1 MDQTTLRQWDDI
13 MTDIIERNYL
23 GHAINKLLVIAYQNP
38 QLTTDNEI
46 ENISRDYSL
55 MKDFMLQGYQDTS
68 RDDLYCHLLRKTYR
82 AACNLF
88 VRMQIQRGNG
98 IFTQANNWVGKLY
111 LTTDMIRK
119 GMEGFVQD
127 MAFLSLD
134 PNNAETKSIELR
146 KSHTYFMRNVF
157 YWVLIAPQWNN
168 DEADAFTQLL
178 LSPTI
183 DINDAR
189 LVVSALTL
197 SLINMFDVN
206 KLRVLVDVYLQSS
219 DEHCKQRALV
229 GIAFSLSHSRERIF
243 PTYRQLVEQL
253 CESEQACKELLEL
266 QIQIF
271 YCMDADKDNQQ
282 IQKEILPNIMKNNNL
297 TITRFGIQEK
307 EEDPMEDILHPDAT
321 DKAMEELEE
330 SFQKMKKMQEAGS
343 DIYFGGF
350 SQMKHFPFFNTISNW
365 FMPFYSENPELQEV
379 SIKLK
384 DTKMLTVLLKSGP
397 FCDSDKYSF
406 SLALS
411 TILDKIPANMREM
424 LNSGDAMMMGASDMD
439 TSSPAY
445 IRRMY
450 LQDLYRFFRI
460 CRYRSDFNNP
470 FDYTSN
476 TDAFFFANPIFA
488 NTRLQESA
496 LELCSFLSKR
506 KMYRLLRL
514 VLNTYQPKDNLEFAL
529 LEATL
534 SLQENLHDAQDKFKA
549 ILNKTPDH
557 EGALRGY
564 AQASFNLGDFRAA
577 EEAYQRLTI
586 LFPDNNRYMLNLSI
600 SQINNNHVDEG
611 VKILYRLDYEQPN
624 NIYVQRALGWGLM
637 MQKNI
642 EQAIGLYDRLLASE
656 HTIDSDYLNAGYAHW
671 FNRNMAQAVACL
683 GKYVSM
689 RSREAQDDSDSLLAQ
704 AFDNDRSLLQLNG
717 ISAVESIIMQ
727 DIVLNP
733 SKNDD

>member
-1 MDQTTLRQWDDI
+1 
-13 MTDIIERNYL
+13 
-23 GHAINKLLVIAYQNP
+23 
-38 QLTTDNEI
+38 
-46 ENISRDYSL
+46 
-55 MKDFMLQGYQDTS
+55 
-68 RDDLYCHLLRKTYR
+68 
-82 AACNLF
+82 
-88 VRMQIQRGNG
+88 
-98 IFTQANNWVGKLY
+98 
-111 LTTDMIRK
+111 
-119 GMEGFVQD
+119 
-127 MAFLSLD
+127 
-134 PNNAETKSIELR
+134 
-146 KSHTYFMRNVF
+146 
-157 YWVLIAPQWNN
+157 
-168 DEADAFTQLL
+168 
-178 LSPTI
+178 
-183 DINDAR
+183 
-189 LVVSALTL
+189 
-197 SLINMFDVN
+197 
-206 KLRVLVDVYLQSS
+206 
-219 DEHCKQRALV
+219 
-229 GIAFSLSHSRERIF
+229 
-243 PTYRQLVEQL
+243 
-253 CESEQACKELLEL
+253 
-266 QIQIF
+266 
-271 YCMDADKDNQQ
+271 
-282 IQKEILPNIMKNNNL
+282 
-297 TITRFGIQEK
+297 
-307 EEDPMEDILHPDAT
+307 
-321 DKAMEELEE
+321 
-330 SFQKMKKMQEAGS
+330 
-343 DIYFGGF
+343 
-350 SQMKHFPFFNTISNW
+350 
-365 FMPFYSENPELQEV
+365 YSENPELQEV

-450 LQDLYRFFRI
+450 LQDFYRFFRI
-460 CRYRSDFNNP
+460 CRYRSDFKNP

-488 NTRLQESA
+488 NTRLQENA

-514 VLNTYQPKDNLEFAL
+514 VLDTYQPKDNLEFAL

-549 ILNKTPDH
+549 ILNKTSDH

-577 EEAYQRLTI
+577 EEAYHRLTI

-600 SQINNNHVDEG
+600 YQINNNHVDEG